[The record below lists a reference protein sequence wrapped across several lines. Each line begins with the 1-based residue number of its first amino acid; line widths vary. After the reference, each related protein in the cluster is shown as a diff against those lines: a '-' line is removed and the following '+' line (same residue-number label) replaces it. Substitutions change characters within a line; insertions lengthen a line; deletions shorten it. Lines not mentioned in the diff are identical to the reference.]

1 MLYSKFIYHA
11 EQLTIKRL
19 DNETWYLEPEWK
31 DIVCREIESD
41 LNKLED
47 NYLTDWWDI
56 ENVLRLE
63 VEKRNA
69 QDNKK
74 KAVIDW
80 LYETIT
86 AQVEPA
92 MLAEESD
99 YIKNVVEFMKVN
111 HENQEKDNIVP
122 FPTNQGE

>member
-11 EQLTIKRL
+11 KELTIQQL
-19 DNETWYLEPEWK
+19 DNQIWYLEPEWK
-31 DIVCREIESD
+31 DIICREIESD
-41 LNKLED
+41 LDNVED

-63 VEKRNA
+63 VDRRNA

-80 LYETIT
+80 LYDVIT
-86 AQVEPA
+86 QTVEPA
-92 MLAEESD
+92 MLAEETD
-99 YIKNVVEFMKVN
+99 YIKNVVEFMKAN
-111 HENQEKDNIVP
+111 HKDNVVP
-122 FPTNQGE
+122 FPTPNVEA